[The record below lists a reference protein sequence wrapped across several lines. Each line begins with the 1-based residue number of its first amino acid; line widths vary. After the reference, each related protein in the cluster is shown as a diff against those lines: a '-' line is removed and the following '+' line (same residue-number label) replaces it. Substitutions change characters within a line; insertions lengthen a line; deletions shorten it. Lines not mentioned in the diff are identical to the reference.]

1 MKFSKPA
8 TDWEE
13 LRLELATA
21 TLNFAHNH
29 WTRGGFSLWWTDI
42 IFCVVVSLVPI
53 TMQCKG
59 ELLMLPIYLQGFLIG
74 IAFVAPIGLQNIF
87 LFNNAL
93 AERRSKA
100 LFIAAFVWI
109 FDALLSLAGFFGMGA
124 IISAN
129 FYVKA
134 IIMGIGSVLVLYI
147 GYTILRSAL
156 VQRKAMKMNG
166 NDLATKPK
174 LIQRALPAAIWMAF
188 VVTWANP
195 QAIVDVSMMLGA
207 SRATLADDQAVEFI
221 IGVLTASATWFM
233 VITTL
238 VSVFKNKIGQRV
250 NYWINLV
257 SSVIV
262 MLYAVSLFVKF
273 INLW

>member
-1 MKFSKPA
+1 
-8 TDWEE
+8 
-13 LRLELATA
+13 
-21 TLNFAHNH
+21 
-29 WTRGGFSLWWTDI
+29 
-42 IFCVVVSLVPI
+42 
-53 TMQCKG
+53 
-59 ELLMLPIYLQGFLIG
+59 MLPIYLQGFLIG

-134 IIMGIGSVLVLYI
+134 TIMGIGSVLVLYI

-221 IGVLTASATWFM
+221 LGVLTASATWFM